1 MTPQPLTGGM
11 DIVGSP
17 SWIREDQMHI
27 WEVGDR
33 KCPFQMEK
41 AVCVNKEQLEYEAVR
56 TSAQVAQ
63 VGTTHPASRLP
74 GRIISCLGTPLGL
87 QPGLVSCDGVVRP
100 VSA

>member
-1 MTPQPLTGGM
+1 MTPQPLAGGV
-11 DIVGSP
+11 DIVGAP

-27 WEVGDR
+27 WEVGGR

-63 VGTTHPASRLP
+63 VGTTHTHRFKASWENHKLLWNTS
-74 GRIISCLGTPLGL
+74 GFAIGAGKL
-87 QPGLVSCDGVVRP
+87 
-100 VSA
+100 